1 MVGDVLGGAVG
12 FLSRQLGLAADYL
25 HAVEVVTGDDRGR
38 ARSVVATRETAD
50 PNRELWWAHTG
61 GGGGNFGIVT
71 RYWFRLPNETNGDPA
86 KLLPPAPD
94 SITTFDAAW
103 SWSDIDRQTFQ
114 RLLRNHGSWSE
125 RNSSPDSP

>member
-61 GGGGNFGIVT
+61 GGGGNFGIVARDRFRWPDASAGDRT
-71 RYWFRLPNETNGDPA
+71 RVQPRASEAVARLTA
-86 KLLPPAPD
+86 
-94 SITTFDAAW
+94 
-103 SWSDIDRQTFQ
+103 QV
-114 RLLRNHGSWSE
+114 HGHATAHARTRSV
-125 RNSSPDSP
+125 